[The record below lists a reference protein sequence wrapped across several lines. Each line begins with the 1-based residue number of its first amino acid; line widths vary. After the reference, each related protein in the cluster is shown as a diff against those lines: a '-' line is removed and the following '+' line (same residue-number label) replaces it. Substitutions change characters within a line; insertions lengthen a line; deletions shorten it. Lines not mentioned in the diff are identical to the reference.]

1 MKKLAMMLLAAATLV
16 GCNSKNNTQA
26 VATPA
31 DANTRQASAVQ
42 QVPQAGQLSGKVLE
56 TMDAAGY
63 TYLRLETSTGEQWA
77 AVSAAKVEVGQTV
90 AINEQMTTE
99 NFESKTLNR
108 TFDRIVFGTIADPN
122 APAASAMG
130 MPAGHPQTG
139 ADGGPAQHMSGPKDV
154 VVEKLP
160 KAEGPNGRTVA
171 ELWSAKKSLDNKPVV
186 VRGKVVKFLGGIMG
200 KNWVHVRDGSGSND
214 DGTNDLTV
222 TTDEVVNV
230 GDVVLVSGTL
240 RADKDFGSGYAYGV
254 IVEEGKFKTK

>member
-1 MKKLAMMLLAAATLV
+1 MKKLAIMLLAAAILA
-16 GCNSKNNTQA
+16 GCSKQNNSQA
-26 VATPA
+26 VASPA
-31 DANTRQASAVQ
+31 EATARQAAAVQ
-42 QVPQAGQLSGKVLE
+42 QTAGLSGKVLE
-56 TMDAAGY
+56 TMDAGGY
-63 TYLRLETSTGEQWA
+63 TYIKLGTSTGEQWA

-90 AINEQMTTE
+90 AINEQMATE

-108 TFDRIVFGTIADPN
+108 TFERIVFGTIADPN
-122 APAASAMG
+122 APAPSVMS
-130 MPAGHPQTG
+130 MPSGHPQTG
-139 ADGGPAQHMSGPKDV
+139 ADGGPAQHMSGPTDI

-160 KAEGPNGRTVA
+160 KAEGANGKTVA

-200 KNWVHVRDGSGSND
+200 KNWVHVRDGSGSRA
-214 DGTNDLTV
+214 DGTDDLTV

-254 IVEEGKFKTK
+254 ILEEGKFKK